1 LKRSTPTYHNGAII
15 GISGITIFISFL
27 WFYFPGEYVRIANQ
41 DLSLFR
47 TSPDYLVSFLNRPG
61 GLLEYLGS
69 FLDQFL
75 RFRLTGALL
84 LAVIVTT
91 AFYMSNRLATR
102 ISNKKELIIIGAIT
116 PILFMGMHNYYP
128 HQLSHS
134 LGFILVMAMAAAFP
148 QKEIRKT
155 VFLAIGVP
163 LIYLV
168 SGGFVWLFCGLVLAE
183 ELIRSRKVDLK
194 LILLTILYPALII
207 IAGASLVLLDPLK
220 EVAVIQLPFGPGYG
234 TSPWP
239 WLLTGW
245 IFLYMIL
252 AGTGDLWKNIKPVWQ
267 TLAGTTICLAVMV
280 LVIHFSYNRKN
291 AEFFQIE
298 KLAVNEDWDG
308 LLQYTGQHPSNNL
321 FGTFYTNLALVSKGR
336 LCKDLFRYSQGFGRR
351 GLCFEWDSKSEIL
364 RRGGDFYWAVS
375 FVNEAHHW
383 AFESM
388 IVDGFTQ
395 RNLTRLIETEL
406 VRENFKIAKKY
417 IDLLGSSMFQR
428 RLADHYRPFLNNP
441 AAIQQDPELGPRMR
455 LHINQDFFSEGQD
468 LESNLSMLLAN
479 NPLDRPAY
487 DYLMALFMLEKE
499 VDKIAERLP
508 EYIEICNGM
517 LPELVD
523 ESLMVYMFTHK
534 EDFLSDINVSV
545 STMQRFQ
552 EYTRILRQY
561 RDPAVAA
568 RMLYPSFQNS
578 FWFYLNFS
586 SL

>member
-27 WFYFPGEYVRIANQ
+27 WFYFPAEYVRIANQ

-47 TSPDYLVSFLNRPG
+47 TSPEYLRSFLNRPG

-69 FLDQFL
+69 FLDQL
-75 RFRLTGALL
+75 YRFRLTGALL
-84 LAVIVTT
+84 LAVIVTS
-91 AFYMSNRLATR
+91 AFYVSNRLAER
-102 ISNKKELIIIGAIT
+102 ISNKKELYIIGVIT
-116 PILFMGMHNYYP
+116 PILFIGMHNYYP

-134 LGFILVMAMAAAFP
+134 LGFILVMALAVVIP
-148 QKEIRKT
+148 HKGIRKT
-155 VFLAIGVP
+155 GFLAIGVP

-183 ELIRSRKVDLK
+183 GVLRSRKIDLK
-194 LILLTILYPALII
+194 LVLFTILYPALII
-207 IAGASLVLLDPLK
+207 IVGASLIFLEPLK
-220 EVAVIQLPFGPGYG
+220 ELAVIQLPFGPEYG
-234 TSPWP
+234 NSPWP
-239 WLLTGW
+239 WIFMGW
-245 IFLYMIL
+245 LFLCMIL
-252 AGTGDLWKNIKPVWQ
+252 AGTGDPWKKIKPAWR
-267 TLAGTTICLAVMV
+267 TLAGTTTCLAVMV
-280 LVIHFSYNRKN
+280 LVMHFSYNRKN
-291 AEFFQIE
+291 AEYFQIE
-298 KLAVNEDWDG
+298 KLAVSEDWDG
-308 LLQYTGQHPSNNL
+308 LLQYVEQHPSNNL
-321 FGTFYTNLALVSKGR
+321 FGSFYTNLALVKKGK
-336 LCKDLFRYSQGFGRR
+336 LCKDLFRYFQGYGRR
-351 GLCFEWDSKSEIL
+351 GLCFEWDSKSEIV
-364 RRGGDFYWAVS
+364 RRGGDFFWAIS

-441 AAIQQDPELGPRMR
+441 EAIQQDPEFGPRMR
-455 LHINQDFFSEGQD
+455 FHINNDFFSEDRD

-479 NPLDRPAY
+479 NPLNRPAY
-487 DYLMALFMLEKE
+487 DYLMALLLLEKK
-499 VDKIAERLP
+499 VDKIAGRLP
-508 EYIEICNGM
+508 EYIETCNGT

-523 ESLMVYMFTHK
+523 ESLMVYKFTHK
-534 EDFLSDINVSV
+534 EDHLSDIDVSV
-545 STMQRFQ
+545 ATMRRFQ

-561 RDPAVAA
+561 RDPGVAA